1 MCEEWCKKKN
11 FSIWKTVDHILYH
24 PSRREKILLIKFKL
38 RPKWCNR
45 TAHVI
50 REINFKVLLISCGCF
65 FLNLDSLFLGKN
77 LPVPIKIQTVQ
88 IRIFQKNKK
97 YRKSI
102 SFIRCVSECYSGIP
116 LFWINSF
123 ISARFRIQKIVIQ
136 DVRNRIFQKLK
147 INGNQFFSN

>member
-1 MCEEWCKKKN
+1 MYEEWCKKKK
-11 FSIWKTVDHILYH
+11 FSIWKRVDHILYH

-65 FLNLDSLFLGKN
+65 FLNLDSFLFLGKN

-97 YRKSI
+97 
-102 SFIRCVSECYSGIP
+102 
-116 LFWINSF
+116 
-123 ISARFRIQKIVIQ
+123 IQKINFVHPLCQ
-136 DVRNRIFQKLK
+136 
-147 INGNQFFSN
+147 